1 VATQFGTLTRRQLAG
16 KDDCDP
22 SKIDRYAN
30 LIAELV
36 KNGAD
41 LHVVFENREKR
52 WYCDPFLLLLQG
64 AYGHIEYDWTPES
77 LSTAVWQR
85 GTMIIEGEESLSN
98 T

>member
-30 LIAELV
+30 LI
-36 KNGAD
+36 
-41 LHVVFENREKR
+41 EKR